1 MTANG
6 LFGSTTLDVVI
17 GLIFV
22 YLLLAIICTT
32 MNEWIAGLLNSR
44 ANTLRNAIRQLLDGQ
59 GGQPQPAEVNW
70 FLHQFYGHPLIAG
83 MKRPDKKDAHP
94 AYISARTFATTVID
108 ITTQQKPGIITFA
121 DLETGINNLPNG
133 NVKKSLLALIQTA
146 NDNVDQAQRNIEA
159 WYNDTMQRVSGWYKR
174 KTQLWTA
181 IVATV
186 LVLCAN
192 ADTMQITKT
201 LWRDPTLRAQLVEQ
215 AKNRTTPPGQT
226 GVSVEYT
233 DKNNPLSPSIKPVST
248 DELSTLGDVVG
259 WTRQALPATAGEWA
273 DRILGWFLT
282 IVAVSLG
289 APFWFDL
296 LNKFMRVRN
305 GGDAPEEMPTAPQ
318 KPQPPAPAPVL
329 GKAAN

>member
-1 MTANG
+1 MTGNG
-6 LFGSTTLDVVI
+6 LFGSTTLDVAI

-32 MNEWIAGLLNSR
+32 TNEWIAGLLNTR

-59 GGQPQPAEVNW
+59 AGQPQPTQVNW
-70 FLHQFYGHPLIAG
+70 FLHQFYEHPLIAG
-83 MKRPDKKDAHP
+83 MRRQDKKDAHP
-94 AYISARTFATTVID
+94 AYISARTFATTVMD
-108 ITTQQKPGIITFA
+108 IATRHKPGVIEFA
-121 DLETGINNLPNG
+121 DLQAGIDALPDG
-133 NVKKSLLALIQTA
+133 DVKKALLSLIQNSNQNLA
-146 NDNVDQAQRNIEA
+146 QAQKNIEA
-159 WYNDTMQRVSGWYKR
+159 WYNDTMERVSGWYKR
-174 KTQLWTA
+174 KTQLWTV
-181 IVATV
+181 IVATI

-192 ADTMQITKT
+192 ADTVQITKT

-226 GVSVEYT
+226 SVSVEYT
-233 DKNNPLSPSIKPVST
+233 DKNNPLSPTIKPVSK
-248 DELSTLGDVVG
+248 DELSTLGNVVG
-259 WTRQALPATAGEWA
+259 WSRQSVRASVGEWA

-329 GKAAN
+329 GKATN